1 MLKKI
6 KKTIVWI
13 IFGLVAMW
21 GILFSMFSATTV
33 QAQNRYDEI
42 LNWSTDSI
50 SGHLEIL
57 PQTSGEWGAKT
68 IRNFIIDKVIK
79 IVIPIFIVV
88 GIFLAI
94 LGLYRLL
101 FSENPESTK
110 TGIQYLVYGVLWIII
125 MMSARY
131 LTDALT
137 NKILF
142 EWWSNFDVVP
152 WVMAEQLYEKIAYP
166 FLKLL
171 FYIVL
176 GGMFISLL
184 MTVLKYLF
192 STEDK
197 MKKTA
202 GTIITRDIIALFT
215 IIGSKQ
221 IIEAIYGKQ
230 EEILNSNADTL
241 WEIGTAVL
249 KTKEIPIL
257 YTVINWI
264 MGLTALIVLILVI
277 YQSYL
282 LLTQPDSADQFTR
295 LKKSIAYIFIGILVI
310 GAGYLIINFLIVN

>member
-1 MLKKI
+1 
-6 KKTIVWI
+6 
-13 IFGLVAMW
+13 
-21 GILFSMFSATTV
+21 
-33 QAQNRYDEI
+33 
-42 LNWSTDSI
+42 
-50 SGHLEIL
+50 
-57 PQTSGEWGAKT
+57 
-68 IRNFIIDKVIK
+68 
-79 IVIPIFIVV
+79 
-88 GIFLAI
+88 
-94 LGLYRLL
+94 
-101 FSENPESTK
+101 
-110 TGIQYLVYGVLWIII
+110 
-125 MMSARY
+125 
-131 LTDALT
+131 
-137 NKILF
+137 
-142 EWWSNFDVVP
+142 
-152 WVMAEQLYEKIAYP
+152 MAEQLYEKIAYP